1 MSENNDQSKLVTVA
15 IHTYEKAQILQSL
28 LESQGIPATLHNVN
42 TVQPIFSTG
51 VRVRIAEKD
60 LPRALAYIEDLK
72 WNLDEA
78 YDAMQ
83 EESDLSNEKSDSTH
97 VATYKGY
104 VLIPVDFST
113 YTEKITKL
121 GFHFAARRQLHVLLM
136 HVYTGS
142 LPQMQFPYGDFTA
155 LLPQIQ
161 AASKQEAARAEA
173 QMDELTREIDEKI
186 ALGTLPAVTYRT
198 TIRDGIPADEIL
210 HYAKRNTPAIIIMGT
225 RGKTEDSDYIVGSVA
240 AEIIDRAQ
248 APVLVVPEKVAV
260 DDLMLIKHVG
270 VATSFDQRDLVLF
283 DQMMQ
288 LMKPLTPEYRLFNV
302 SRTESRWGDVQ
313 LQAIQEYN
321 KQQYPDADIAW
332 TKLRDGELY
341 TALEEFVANY
351 QIELIVV
358 NTYKRRVLAKLFNPT
373 MARRMLFHAG
383 TPILVMHSN
392 SSR

>member
-104 VLIPVDFST
+104 VLIPVDFSA

-302 SRTESRWGDVQ
+302 SRTEGRWGDVQ

-332 TKLRDGELY
+332 AKLRDGELY

>member
-198 TIRDGIPADEIL
+198 TIRDGIPANEIL

>member
-136 HVYTGS
+136 HVSTGS

-373 MARRMLFHAG
+373 MARRMPFHAG